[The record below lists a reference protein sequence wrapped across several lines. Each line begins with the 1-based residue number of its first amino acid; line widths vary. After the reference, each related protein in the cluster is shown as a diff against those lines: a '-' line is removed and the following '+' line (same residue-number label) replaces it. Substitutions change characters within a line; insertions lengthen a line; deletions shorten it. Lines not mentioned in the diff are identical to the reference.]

1 MFWNYFTLRDEKESM
16 SPERE
21 KYHIG
26 FEEIVSNAKEVIL
39 KDGKHVP
46 ILIVDGGQGLL
57 ISQLNELPATHHER
71 AELFRFIGLTT
82 AMSGK
87 LRSLKQVFMVSE
99 GWMSVARIDGQP
111 MMSPSQDPDR
121 KEVLIVSGFEV
132 KSKRKYLKLFEILR
146 YGENNGVDL
155 QELFPD
161 ANKGGPVEVPLLD
174 AFIHGFQFGIREK
187 LN

>member
-1 MFWNYFTLRDEKESM
+1 M

-21 KYHIG
+21 CYHIG
-26 FEEIVSNAKEVIL
+26 FEEIVSNAKEVLL

-57 ISQLNELPATHHER
+57 ISQLNELPATHQER
-71 AELFRFIGLTT
+71 TELMRFIGLTT

-99 GWMSVARIDGQP
+99 GWMSVVRKDDQRLMP
-111 MMSPSQDPDR
+111 PSQDPDR
-121 KEVLIVSGFEV
+121 KEVLIISGLQLEGN
-132 KSKRKYLKLFEILR
+132 RKHLRLFEILR

-161 ANKGGPVEVPLLD
+161 ANKEGPVEVPLLE
-174 AFIHGFQFGIREK
+174 AFVHGFQFSF
-187 LN
+187 

>member
-1 MFWNYFTLRDEKESM
+1 MFCNSFTLRGGKGSM

-21 KYHIG
+21 RYHIG
-26 FEEIVSNAKEVIL
+26 FEEIVSNAKDVIL

-57 ISQLNELPATHHER
+57 IRQLNELPATHQER
-71 AELFRFIGLTT
+71 AELLRFVGMTT

-87 LRSLKQVFMVSE
+87 LKSLNQVFMVSE
-99 GWMSVARIDGQP
+99 GWMSLARKDGQP
-111 MMSPSQDPDR
+111 MIPPSQDPDR
-121 KEVLIVSGFEV
+121 KEVLIVSGMQLEGN
-132 KSKRKYLKLFEILR
+132 RKHLRLFEILR

-161 ANKGGPVEVPLLD
+161 ANQNGPVEVPLLE
-174 AFIHGFQFGIREK
+174 AFVHGFQFSF
-187 LN
+187 